1 MSSSPRRARSSAVG
15 DARVVLLAD
24 AAHNPAQLLRDDYA
38 SVTYVDP
45 QLAQRTRAALADE
58 LAGSGALI
66 TMTHDAGN
74 RFGRLERADGARRW
88 AYAPSIE

>member
-1 MSSSPRRARSSAVG
+1 M
-15 DARVVLLAD
+15 VLLAD

-38 SVTYVDP
+38 SVTDVDP
-45 QLAQRTRAALADE
+45 RLAQRTRAALAGE
-58 LAGSGALI
+58 LTDSGALI

-74 RFGRLERADGARRW
+74 RLGRLERVDGARRW

>member
-1 MSSSPRRARSSAVG
+1 
-15 DARVVLLAD
+15 VVLLAD

-38 SVTYVDP
+38 SVTDVDP
-45 QLAQRTRAALADE
+45 RLAQRTRAALAEE
-58 LAGSGALI
+58 LTDSGALI

-74 RFGRLERADGARRW
+74 RLGRLERVDGARRW